1 MEAAFWDTSAVV
13 PLCIVQ
19 QASARLHQLHRQY
32 SLVVW
37 WATPV
42 EAQSAFA
49 RDLRSGMLT
58 QDELQRAQRR
68 LDALRDIWHEV
79 EPTDSLRNLAE
90 VLLERYPL
98 RAADALQ
105 LAAAYTWSRNR
116 PFRRPLI
123 SGDTKLLE
131 AAKAV
136 GFSVI
141 QVP

>member
-1 MEAAFWDTSAVV
+1 MPAAFWDTSSIV
-13 PLCIVQ
+13 PLCISK

-49 RDLRSGMLT
+49 RDLRSGTLT
-58 QDELQRAQRR
+58 RAEFQSAQQR
-68 LDALRDIWHEV
+68 LEALRTIWHEV
-79 EPTDSLRNLAE
+79 EPSEPVRSLAE
-90 VLLERYPL
+90 LLLERYAL
-98 RAADALQ
+98 RVADALQ
-105 LAAAYTWSRNR
+105 LAAAHAWSRNR
-116 PFRRPLI
+116 PFGKPLI

-131 AAKAV
+131 AAEAV

-141 QVP
+141 QAP

>member
-1 MEAAFWDTSAVV
+1 VEAAFWDTSAVV
-13 PLCIVQ
+13 PLCIVR

-58 QDELQRAQRR
+58 QGELQRAQQR
-68 LDALRDIWHEV
+68 LEALRDIWHEV

>member
-1 MEAAFWDTSAVV
+1 VEAAFWDTSAVV

-49 RDLRSGMLT
+49 RDLRSGVLT
-58 QDELQRAQRR
+58 QAELQRAQQR
-68 LDALRDIWHEV
+68 LESLRDIWHEV
-79 EPTDSLRNLAE
+79 EPTEPVRNLAE

-136 GFSVI
+136 GFNTI
-141 QVP
+141 QIP